1 MKNHTYYLRLA
12 SQHYLIEEIPEN
24 WIDLTTEEQD
34 KFLAD
39 NAWQPFQD
47 MEPDALIEHI
57 EDLAMSFKL
66 AAQNERID
74 ALNEVKDRISQ
85 TGELSEVI
93 NAS

>member
-1 MKNHTYYLRLA
+1 MHDHTYYIRLA
-12 SQHYLIEEIPEN
+12 SQHYLIDEIPEN

-66 AAQNERID
+66 VAQYERID